1 MIDHKEINI
10 SSLNK
15 FSEKCFVNEI
25 LREEEKMQKLCF
37 FIKVETSPDLLCGSI
52 DEAMKEKC
60 VDLVQNLC
68 GSIDDNC
75 GSIGNLCG
83 SIGNLC
89 GSTVCGS
96 IDDLCGSIDDNCGSI
111 GKLCGSIGNLC
122 GSIGNLCGS
131 TVCGSI
137 DDLCGSRLF
146 Y

>member
-75 GSIGNLCG
+75 GSIG
-83 SIGNLC
+83 
-89 GSTVCGS
+89 
-96 IDDLCGSIDDNCGSI
+96 
-111 GKLCGSIGNLC
+111 KLCGSIGNLC